1 MKFDVIIPLRSKSEG
16 LKNKNILKFS
26 NNDNLTNYTIKK
38 IINFKLINK
47 IYILTDSKK
56 YKKKILSHNKIDK
69 SFIRKKKHSNRNS
82 KIQDLVLDFLKSFNH
97 NCPTNL
103 VLLQVTSPLLSK
115 EEILKTLNFIKKKK
129 IESLF
134 HISRVL
140 EHPNEIVIGK
150 NSNWKFLIKKRITN
164 RQNYLDKYFFIT
176 GSLFFFTKNF
186 IFKYKKLFNEKSI
199 AYEVDRINFV
209 DIDDKFTYEMSKN
222 LKNLKFRK

>member
-47 IYILTDSKK
+47 IYILTDSK

-69 SFIRKKKHSNRNS
+69 SFIRKKNILIEIQ

-115 EEILKTLNFIKKKK
+115 KK
-129 IESLF
+129 
-134 HISRVL
+134 
-140 EHPNEIVIGK
+140 
-150 NSNWKFLIKKRITN
+150 
-164 RQNYLDKYFFIT
+164 Y
-176 GSLFFFTKNF
+176 
-186 IFKYKKLFNEKSI
+186 
-199 AYEVDRINFV
+199 
-209 DIDDKFTYEMSKN
+209 
-222 LKNLKFRK
+222 

>member
-150 NSNWKFLIKKRITN
+150 NSNWKFLIKKELRIDKIILINIFLLQDHYFSLQKTLFLN
-164 RQNYLDKYFFIT
+164 IKSYL
-176 GSLFFFTKNF
+176 
-186 IFKYKKLFNEKSI
+186 
-199 AYEVDRINFV
+199 
-209 DIDDKFTYEMSKN
+209 MKN
-222 LKNLKFRK
+222 LLLMKLIE